1 MTIVAT
7 HGWEKYDESS
17 FGHEAIEYLSHRF
30 LTPLENAGVNTSL
43 LQEEWEGIVLYAK
56 QYINLVTNSYKVVW
70 CKLFNSPDAKKWFN
84 VLTLVE
90 LIFTIPLSNSSVE
103 RCFSHLNLIKTNRRA
118 SLKEDSLDHLLRM
131 NVEGPSFLEWDPR
144 PAVSLWWK
152 DKTRRINI
160 SDSRASRKSSQS
172 KAEAWPGI
180 EVENFSWDLSD
191 WDNWLEDTDGNTE
204 FMESTTEDPG
214 VSEDTNGMDNF

>member
-1 MTIVAT
+1 M
-7 HGWEKYDESS
+7 
-17 FGHEAIEYLSHRF
+17 
-30 LTPLENAGVNTSL
+30 
-43 LQEEWEGIVLYAK
+43 
-56 QYINLVTNSYKVVW
+56 TNSYKVVW
-70 CKLFNSPDAKKWFN
+70 WKLFNSPDAKKWFN

-103 RCFSHLNLIKTNRRA
+103 RCFSHFNFIKTNRRA
-118 SLKEDSLDHLLRM
+118 SLKEDSLDHLLRI

-152 DKTRRINI
+152 DKTRRMNI
-160 SDSRASRKSSQS
+160 SDSCASRKSSQS
-172 KAEAWPGI
+172 KAGGKL
-180 EVENFSWDLSD
+180 SWDLSD
-191 WDNWLEDTDGNTE
+191 TDNWLEDTDGNTE